1 MRKRKATEKEVL
13 MRLCDFLGVGWETV
27 DGEVRIRSEHPPMG
41 TLLFRVQQLEY
52 EERRRKA
59 AEVVVPRGDR

>member
-1 MRKRKATEKEVL
+1 

-27 DGEVRIRSEHPPMG
+27 DGKVRIRSEHPPRG
-41 TLLFRVQQLEY
+41 TLNFRVQQLEY